1 MVTMERSGNGAGCAA
16 STCET
21 GIARP
26 SPRSNRTLSSAT
38 GTPLI
43 AMPVTPTISASLRR
57 FLMANWA
64 PPGVFFR
71 LPRVYSFLR
80 RRLGI
85 IIVGYHF
92 LRRPRRF
99 LWGSQSWL
107 LPEQLFEPSRYPLI
121 VFLPPIRDEKDPA
134 ERKQHAS
141 GCAGRVVRPERLEVI
156 GRKALAIG
164 IRFENLQEGPQS
176 GAPVPLD
183 DGLRIR
189 KDVEILGGPQVQAR
203 GAGGQHVVVKL
214 HLAMVPLAHFS
225 RRERAAPIGRCG
237 HLTHQPMGQRIDVS
251 GNLNSQRASGRHAR
265 EKPRINVRM
274 VVDPLQGGIGEHY
287 IELAIAA
294 RSPLRNVAGHPTL
307 AGILVPCP
315 LDHLYRTVQPGEFR
329 VRPTIAE
336 HCRAVSGSASKID
349 NPADIGYRDTRGQI
363 AAGLRALFR
372 EL

>member
-1 MVTMERSGNGAGCAA
+1 MVTMERSGNGNGCAA

-38 GTPLI
+38 GAPLI

-107 LPEQLFEPSRYPLI
+107 LPEQLFEPSGYPLI

-141 GCAGRVVRPERLEVI
+141 GCAGRVVRPERVEV
-156 GRKALAIG
+156 
-164 IRFENLQEGPQS
+164 
-176 GAPVPLD
+176 
-183 DGLRIR
+183 
-189 KDVEILGGPQVQAR
+189 LGDPKVQAR
-203 GAGGQHVVVKL
+203 GGGGQHVVVKL
-214 HLAMVPLAHFS
+214 HFAMVPFAHFPRREPAAPLGRSGQLAH
-225 RRERAAPIGRCG
+225 E
-237 HLTHQPMGQRIDVS
+237 PMRQRIDVS

-265 EKPRINVRM
+265 EKPRIDGRVI
-274 VVDPLQGGIGEHY
+274 VDPL
-287 IELAIAA
+287 
-294 RSPLRNVAGHPTL
+294 
-307 AGILVPCP
+307 
-315 LDHLYRTVQPGEFR
+315 
-329 VRPTIAE
+329 
-336 HCRAVSGSASKID
+336 
-349 NPADIGYRDTRGQI
+349 
-363 AAGLRALFR
+363 
-372 EL
+372 

>member
-1 MVTMERSGNGAGCAA
+1 MVTMERSGNGNGCAA

-43 AMPVTPTISASLRR
+43 AMPVTPTISASLKR

-71 LPRVYSFLR
+71 LPKVYSFLR

-107 LPEQLFEPSRYPLI
+107 LPEQLFEPSGYPLI

-141 GCAGRVVRPERLEVI
+141 GCAGRVVRPERFEVI
-156 GRKALAIG
+156 GRESFAASIG
-164 IRFENLQEGPQS
+164 FENLQEGPQS

-189 KDVEILGGPQVQAR
+189 QDVEILGDPKVQAR
-203 GAGGQHVVVKL
+203 GGGGQHVVVKL
-214 HLAMVPLAHFS
+214 HFAMVPFAHFS
-225 RRERAAPIGRCG
+225 RREPAAPLGRSG
-237 HLTHQPMGQRIDVS
+237 QLAHEPVGQRIDVS

-265 EKPRINVRM
+265 EKPRIDGRVI
-274 VVDPLQGGIGEHY
+274 VDPLQGGIGEHC

-294 RSPLRNVAGHPTL
+294 RGPFGNIAGDPTL
-307 AGILVPCP
+307 AGGGGRRPRAPPPLPHHPPPRARRPPGPLRKSPAPPNVGGRPRPPPPRSPPPTCP
-315 LDHLYRTVQPGEFR
+315 PG
-329 VRPTIAE
+329 
-336 HCRAVSGSASKID
+336 
-349 NPADIGYRDTRGQI
+349 
-363 AAGLRALFR
+363 
-372 EL
+372 